1 MKDSP
6 VRSTGDQVQLKAT
19 LHHMMTNQKQRCN
32 VSVHHTRTFILFGF
46 PSERVDKV
54 KICVKEASWIFQLWV
69 VTDMFVQNGDC

>member
-6 VRSTGDQVQLKAT
+6 VKTTEDQVQLKAT
-19 LHHMMTNQKQRCN
+19 LNHNDKSKPTLH
-32 VSVHHTRTFILFGF
+32 VSVHHIRTFILFGF

-54 KICVKEASWIFQLWV
+54 KIRVKEASWIFQLWV